1 LDEEMMEPEET
12 QFQEY
17 AEDEDQEDA
26 MVLEALQRSTKSM
39 KKDRI
44 GAESAS
50 HLASGAGSSLGT
62 EWDAGNEI
70 SPAAG
75 DGRHVHEPGTGKDDG
90 EGSGRNTVKGRG
102 GGRPRKLPGNLQVAS
117 SLEPERKRAKQ
128 VATESTRRSQRERK
142 QPKEATAN
150 HQDADMNEGDDEK
163 SSEEKDDSEDELW
176 EWKEE

>member
-1 LDEEMMEPEET
+1 MMEPEGT

-50 HLASGAGSSLGT
+50 HLASGAGSSLGA
-62 EWDAGNEI
+62 EWDAGKEI
-70 SPAAG
+70 YPAAG
-75 DGRHVHEPGTGKDDG
+75 DESLVHERDG
-90 EGSGRNTVKGRG
+90 EGSGTNTVKGRG
-102 GGRPRKLPGNLQVAS
+102 GGRPRKLPGNMQVAS
-117 SLEPERKRAKQ
+117 SLEPEKKRAKLMI
-128 VATESTRRSQRERK
+128 TETTRRRSQRERK
-142 QPKEATAN
+142 QPKEVN